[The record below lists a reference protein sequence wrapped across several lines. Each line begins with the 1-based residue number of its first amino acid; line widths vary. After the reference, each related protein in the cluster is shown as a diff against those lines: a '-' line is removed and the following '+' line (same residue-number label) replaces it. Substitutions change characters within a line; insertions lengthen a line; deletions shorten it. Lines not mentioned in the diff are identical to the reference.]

1 MERSPPTPGGQE
13 GSRIEKPRRGD
24 RRRCGGGG
32 AVSPRWR
39 GKRLAVGRVGP
50 FFEGVDGGDG
60 GADGA
65 EWGLS

>member
-1 MERSPPTPGGQE
+1 ME
-13 GSRIEKPRRGD
+13 
-24 RRRCGGGG
+24 GGG

-39 GKRLAVGRVGP
+39 GKRPAVGRVGP